1 MSRRARGEGT
11 VLRDGDG
18 WIARIDLPIGPDGK
32 RRRRK
37 RRARTKTEAFKA
49 LKELQAEVA
58 ELDNPY
64 GLTRTVEQAVETYLA
79 DQPKANRAPKTV
91 VMEVWRGKVVIAGL
105 GRKQIGK
112 LSVTDCDRFLRQA
125 AAGEYG
131 SRTMSA
137 QTVRRIRRFLINAL
151 RNEMRLGNLNRNVA
165 DLSVMPDIEKRL
177 VVSDDDGDSSM
188 SVRRTLSYDE
198 YRRLWQAARFPLR
211 VVVDLCGRNGLRPSE
226 ARAVRWSCVDLEAMT
241 ITVNRQMSSD
251 DELAPP
257 KTKRSI
263 RTISIDETTV
273 DCLTTWR
280 HSQDEK
286 RHRAG
291 NRWQDQDLVV
301 TTRYGSP
308 INAPNLRRMTEA
320 ACHEAGI
327 DRYVPYELRHS
338 AITFQIDVGHQTW
351 QVSDWAGTSGRM
363 IEDIYRHRLS
373 AVATIGSV
381 EMLEVEGSRYSPD
394 STSEP

>member
-112 LSVTDCDRFLRQA
+112 LSVTDCDRFLRRA

-137 QTVRRIRRFLINAL
+137 PTVRRIRRFLINAL

-165 DLSVMPDIEKRL
+165 DLSVMPDIEKRQPIFD
-177 VVSDDDGDSSM
+177 DDDGDSSM
-188 SVRRTLSYDE
+188 SVRRTLSYDGIPPLVADGPLPASC
-198 YRRLWQAARFPLR
+198 RRRPLR
-211 VVVDLCGRNGLRPSE
+211 PQRPPPVGGSGTPLELCRPRGDDDHHQPPDVIRR
-226 ARAVRWSCVDLEAMT
+226 RAD
-241 ITVNRQMSSD
+241 
-251 DELAPP
+251 PP
-257 KTKRSI
+257 KTKRSL
-263 RTISIDETTV
+263 RTIPIDETTA
-273 DCLTTWR
+273 DCLTIWR
-280 HSQDEK
+280 QSQDDS
-286 RHRAG
+286 RQRAG
-291 NRWQDQDLVV
+291 RRWHDLDLVV
-301 TTRYGSP
+301 TTCYGSP
-308 INAPNLRRMTEA
+308 INAPNLRRMMEA
-320 ACHEAGI
+320 ACAEVAI
-327 DRYVPYELRHS
+327 DRYLPYELRHS
-338 AITFQIDVGHQTW
+338 AITFQIDAGYPTW
-351 QVSDWAGTSGRM
+351 DVSDWAGTSTRM
-363 IEDIYRHRLS
+363 IDDVYRHRLTPVS
-373 AVATIGSV
+373 GIGPV
-381 EMLEVEGSRYSPD
+381 VLPPKSR
-394 STSEP
+394 

>member
-37 RRARTKTEAFKA
+37 RRARTKTEAFKV

-79 DQPKANRAPKTV
+79 DQPKANRAPKTL

-105 GRKQIGK
+105 GRKPIGK
-112 LSVTDCDRFLRQA
+112 LSVTDCDRFLRVA

-137 QTVRRIRRFLINAL
+137 PTVRRIRRFLINAL

-165 DLSVMPDIEKRL
+165 DLSVMPDIEKRR
-177 VVSDDDGDSSM
+177 VVTDDDDGDSSM
-188 SVRRTLSYDE
+188 SIRRTLSYDE
-198 YRRLWQAARFPLR
+198 YRRLWQTARFPLR
-211 VVVDLCGRNGLRPSE
+211 VVVDLCGRNGLRPAE
-226 ARAVRWSCVDLEAMT
+226 ARALRWSCVDLEAMT
-241 ITVNRQMSSD
+241 ITINRQMSAD

-257 KTKRSI
+257 KTKRSL
-263 RTISIDETTV
+263 RTIPIDETTA

-280 HSQDEK
+280 SSQAES
-286 RHRAG
+286 RRRVGA
-291 NRWQDQDLVV
+291 RWQDQDLVV

-308 INAPNLRRMTEA
+308 INAPNLRRMMEA
-320 ACHEAGI
+320 ACEEAGI

-338 AITFQIDVGHQTW
+338 AITFQIAAGHQSW
-351 QVSDWAGTSGRM
+351 EVSDWAGTSARM
-363 IEDIYRHRLS
+363 IDDIYRHRLQ
-373 AVATIGSV
+373 AVVRLESV
-381 EMLEVEGSRYSPD
+381 RLDALDLS
-394 STSEP
+394 

>member
-1 MSRRARGEGT
+1 M
-11 VLRDGDG
+11 LRDGDG
-18 WIARIDLPIGPDGK
+18 WIARIDLPVGPDGK

-64 GLTRTVEQAVETYLA
+64 GLNRTVEQAVETYLNS
-79 DQPKANRAPKTV
+79 QPKANRAPKTI
-91 VMEVWRGKVVIAGL
+91 VMEEWRGKVVVSGL
-105 GRKQIGK
+105 GKKQIGK
-112 LSVTDCDRFLRQA
+112 LSVTDCDRFLKLA

-137 QTVRRIRRFLINAL
+137 ETVRRMRRFLINTL

-165 DLSVMPDIEKRL
+165 DLSVMPDIEQRPQL
-177 VVSDDDGDSSM
+177 TDDDDGDSSL

-226 ARAVRWSCVDLEAMT
+226 ARALRWRCVDFDAMT

-251 DELAPP
+251 DQLAPP
-257 KTKRSI
+257 KTKRSL
-263 RTISIDETTV
+263 RTTRIDDNTV

-280 HSQDEK
+280 KTQD
-286 RHRAG
+286 RCRGRAG
-291 NRWQDQDLVV
+291 SRWRDLDLVV

-308 INAPNLRRMTEA
+308 VNAPNLRRMVEA
-320 ACHEAGI
+320 ACTAAGI
-327 DRYVPYELRHS
+327 ARYVPYELRHT
-338 AITFQIDVGHQTW
+338 AITFQVDTGHETW
-351 QVSDWAGTSGRM
+351 DVSDWAGTSSRM
-363 IEDIYRHRLS
+363 IEDIYRHRVIQVAAIRPVADKIFTRRSNLS
-373 AVATIGSV
+373 QYG
-381 EMLEVEGSRYSPD
+381 
-394 STSEP
+394 

>member
-79 DQPKANRAPKTV
+79 HQPKANRAPKTV
-91 VMEVWRGKVVIAGL
+91 VMEAWRGKVVITGL

-137 QTVRRIRRFLINAL
+137 PTVRRIRRFLINAL

-165 DLSVMPDIEKRL
+165 DLSVMPDIEERR
-177 VVSDDDGDSSM
+177 VVTDDDDGDSSM
-188 SVRRTLSYDE
+188 SVRRTLSYED
-198 YRRLWQAARFPLR
+198 YRRLWQTARFPLR

-226 ARAVRWSCVDLEAMT
+226 ARALRWSCVDLETMT

-257 KTKRSI
+257 KTKRSL
-263 RTISIDETTV
+263 RTIPIDETTTA
-273 DCLTTWR
+273 CLMTWQQ
-280 HSQDEK
+280 SQDEK
-286 RHRAG
+286 RGRVG
-291 NRWQDQDLVV
+291 DRWQDQDLVV

-308 INAPNLRRMTEA
+308 INAPNLRRMMEA
-320 ACHEAGI
+320 ACEEAGI

-338 AITFQIDVGHQTW
+338 AITFQIDAGHQTW
-351 QVSDWAGTSGRM
+351 GVSDWAGTSARM
-363 IEDIYRHRLS
+363 VENVYRHRLVTTS
-373 AVATIGSV
+373 SV
-381 EMLEVEGSRYSPD
+381 PPVFFGEID
-394 STSEP
+394 QSTL

>member
-112 LSVTDCDRFLRQA
+112 LSVTDCDRFLRRA

-137 QTVRRIRRFLINAL
+137 PTVRRIRRFLINAL

-165 DLSVMPDIEKRL
+165 DLSVMPDIEKRR
-177 VVSDDDGDSSM
+177 VVSDDDDGDSSM

-198 YRRLWQAARFPLR
+198 YRRLRQTARFPLR
-211 VVVDLCGRNGLRPSE
+211 VVVDLCGRNALRPSE
-226 ARAVRWSCVDLEAMT
+226 ARALRWSCVDLKAMT
-241 ITVNRQMSSD
+241 ITINRQMSSD
-251 DELAPP
+251 DDLAPP
-257 KTKRSI
+257 KTKRSL
-263 RTISIDETTV
+263 RTIPIDDTTA
-273 DCLTTWR
+273 DCLAAWQRSQSASRIQVGGRWR
-280 HSQDEK
+280 
-286 RHRAG
+286 
-291 NRWQDQDLVV
+291 DQDLVI
-301 TTRYGSP
+301 TTRYGSR
-308 INAPNLRRMTEA
+308 INAPNLRRMLEA
-320 ACHEAGI
+320 ACKEAGI
-327 DRYVPYELRHS
+327 ERYVPYELRHS
-338 AITFQIDVGHQTW
+338 AITFQVDAGHHVW
-351 QVSDWAGTSGRM
+351 QVSDWAGTSPRM
-363 IEDIYRHRLS
+363 IEDVYRHRLS
-373 AVATIGSV
+373 QVAEIGPVDLSDTV
-381 EMLEVEGSRYSPD
+381 V
-394 STSEP
+394 